1 MVGGEEVGHLAAV
14 NRVCPLGQQ
23 MQVMP
28 TFSQK
33 ANRRL
38 EVPEEPEMRG
48 RKEDLHPDVGA
59 LTGEA
64 QAPALSPTCRRVQI

>member
-14 NRVCPLGQQ
+14 NRVCPFCQQ

-38 EVPEEPEMRG
+38 EIPEEPEMRG
-48 RKEDLHPDVGA
+48 
-59 LTGEA
+59 
-64 QAPALSPTCRRVQI
+64 